1 MRYPRCCMRYQFR
14 IMAASVKH
22 GRGLE
27 MFQNTG
33 HLMLTLLDNALV
45 FQAMLSCYQQVNASH
60 VYVPDFD
67 WISQNLANILE
78 TDFYRW
84 KSIYRALRGYMQLLL
99 ADSVAEFD
107 NNLMEHNSAQ
117 LPGYVLT
124 RFKVL
129 ARGVASMERE
139 ENKYL
144 KRLLDLTIQVIESI
158 LGVFLVTTAGDELE
172 KLVCCIMSALTAFRM
187 ELDVSASAQKIR
199 DCVSKVFRAVHLNDH
214 IPFVIMRQAVC
225 NVPVD
230 IVEIYIPLIFN
241 FFSDLG
247 ISLNI
252 RSRINNENLLLTSIS
267 NHTFIFLLIDLLLE
281 LKVYPFTVNNHGVCF
296 ATHVDEFFKRNFGS
310 LAGEDLDSMEF
321 LQIDFPILQRPY
333 TLKILAAQAS
343 ASAIETFPS
352 LSDDLTPQKQLFDYV
367 RLHMKNP
374 ED

>member
-1 MRYPRCCMRYQFR
+1 
-14 IMAASVKH
+14 
-22 GRGLE
+22 
-27 MFQNTG
+27 MFKNTG
-33 HLMLTLLDNALV
+33 HLMMTLLDNALV
-45 FQAMLSCYQQVNASH
+45 FQAMLSCYQQVNGSN

-84 KSIYRALRGYMQLLL
+84 KSIYRAMRGYMQLLL
-99 ADSVAEFD
+99 AESVAEFD
-107 NNLMEHNSAQ
+107 NNLMEHNSTQ

-129 ARGVASMERE
+129 ARGLTCMERE
-139 ENKYL
+139 GNKYL
-144 KRLLDLTIQVIESI
+144 KKLLDLTIQVIDSI
-158 LGVFLVTTAGDELE
+158 LNVFLVTTAEDELE
-172 KLVCCIMSALTAFRM
+172 KLVCCIMSALTSFRM
-187 ELDVSASAQKIR
+187 ELDVSASGQKIR
-199 DCVSKVFRAVHLNDH
+199 DCVSQVVQVVHLNDH

-230 IVEIYIPLIFN
+230 ILEIYIPLIFN
-241 FFSDLG
+241 FLSDLD

-281 LKVYPFTVNNHGVCF
+281 LKVYPFTVNDRGVCF
-296 ATHVDEFFKRNFGS
+296 AKHVDEFFKRNFGS

-343 ASAIETFPS
+343 ACAIETFPS
-352 LSDDLTPQKQLFDYV
+352 LADNLTPQRQLFDYV

-374 ED
+374 QD